1 MDDAASASREL
12 AEFAFRYPRL
22 LVLTGA
28 GCSSASGIPAYRDE
42 QGAWRTRAPV
52 PFAQFATSDGVR
64 RRYWARSMVGWT
76 RVRDARPNL
85 AHQALARLER
95 LGRVSCLVTQN
106 VDGLHQRAGSRE
118 VVDLHGRLDRV
129 RCIDC
134 GDALLRSDMQALL
147 DAWNPGHEALAAETA
162 PDGDAFVE
170 HAFEGFRVPD
180 CPGCGG
186 RLKPDVVMFGENVPP
201 PRVAAAL
208 LALERADALLCVGSS
223 LMVYSGFRFCL
234 AARALGKPVA
244 AVNLGRTRADAL
256 LLLKVEDDCGRALHA
271 LADAAQPAVT

>member
-1 MDDAASASREL
+1 MSREL
-12 AEFAFRYPRL
+12 LEFSTSHPRL

-52 PFAQFATSDGVR
+52 PFAQFARSDSVR
-64 RRYWARSMVGWT
+64 RRYWARSLVGWT

-85 AHQALARLER
+85 AHQALARLEA

-129 RCIDC
+129 RCLDC

-147 DAWNPGHEALAAETA
+147 DAWNPGHAAVAAETA

-170 HAFEGFRVPD
+170 HDFEGFRVPD

-186 RLKPDVVMFGENVPP
+186 RLKPDVVMFGENVPT

-244 AVNLGRTRADAL
+244 ALNLGRTRADAL
-256 LLLKVEDDCGRALHA
+256 LMLKVEDDCGRALHA
-271 LADAAQPAVT
+271 LADAVQPAVM